1 MPICVNSC
9 FNIVNVTFKYP
20 SSLHYELKTVDR
32 KDSVMREI
40 VITSIKDDSI
50 LEELNSCLKG
60 KLDESW
66 GERTLHFNNEL
77 GEGTVRSISFDW
89 GVSLLDC
96 DVRFNEDVKI
106 VFKAATVPPVEFIF
120 ISKGKFKY
128 RPDVSEEFIDL
139 EQYQNIIISPKRYA
153 NKTFLFPQD
162 QQVKVNFIR
171 IFKKEYLKKRNNNV
185 TSLNDLLLSVFND
198 ENATKPYQHS
208 GGFNL
213 KIADEIKAMNAL
225 NNDGILRT
233 LSLEGRIYLI
243 LAMQLMEHH
252 TFESKN
258 VLPESLSKEDIK
270 KVHRLSHFIVDNIS
284 EQISI
289 TILSRQSGLSPKKL
303 QLGFQVL
310 YSKSVNEYVRQLK
323 LEIARDYLKNSD
335 LSVSEI
341 VYAIGIKSRSYFS
354 KIFSDAYGILPT
366 EYRKQLKKVSYDS
379 FGKSG

>member
-1 MPICVNSC
+1 MQ
-9 FNIVNVTFKYP
+9 
-20 SSLHYELKTVDR
+20 
-32 KDSVMREI
+32 EI
-40 VITSIKDDSI
+40 VVTNTQEDSI

-60 KLDESW
+60 KLKESW
-66 GERTLHFNNEL
+66 GETTLKFNNAL
-77 GEGTVRSISFDW
+77 GEGVVRSISFDW

-120 ISKGKFKY
+120 ISKGRFKY
-128 RPDVSEEFIDL
+128 QPDYEEDFIDL
-139 EQYQNIIISPKRYA
+139 EQYQNIIISPKMHA
-153 NKTFLFPQD
+153 SKTFLFPQD

-171 IFKKEYLKKRNNNV
+171 IFKKEYLKKKNNNI
-185 TSLNDLLLSVFND
+185 TSLNELLLSVFND
-198 ENATKPYQHS
+198 ENASRPYQHA

-225 NNDGILRT
+225 DDEGILRT

-252 TFESKN
+252 TFESKT
-258 VLPESLSKEDIK
+258 VLPESLSKDDIK
-270 KVHRLSHFIVDNIS
+270 KVHRLSDFIVDHIS
-284 EQISI
+284 DPISI
-289 TILSRQSGLSPKKL
+289 AILSKKSGLSPKKL

-335 LSVSEI
+335 LSISEI
-341 VYAIGIKSRSYFS
+341 VYAIGIRSRSYFS
-354 KIFSDAYGILPT
+354 KIFADAYGILPT
-366 EYRKQLKKVSYDS
+366 QYRKRLKQANYDS
-379 FGKSG
+379 SSGKSG